1 MSIPLRKM
9 LAAVSLIS
17 AALLPGAAWSLP
29 YSSLYVFGD
38 SLADSGNNAAF
49 FDSVTAPGALRTP
62 TPLAGPSIPS
72 YPYATS
78 NTYSNGKV
86 WVDYLADNLGL
97 SSLASNLGGTNY
109 AFGGARTGP
118 DTSPSFPPSLTE
130 QVAMAFGTLGA
141 VAPGSALYVVE
152 GGGNDAR
159 DVLDAAL
166 HGGNVAQ
173 LIQSYVSNIA
183 NILMTL
189 WTKGADQFLLW
200 NVPDIGKIPAVNS
213 GAASG
218 LVSVMNQSLLLALSQ
233 LPSEV
238 TDGVHLFDAF
248 AAFNH
253 LVAAPGDFGFTDVSS
268 ACAMSAACIA
278 DPTGVFFWDGI
289 HPTTAGHQLLA
300 SLALAELPEP
310 GTVMLLVI
318 GLLGILVVRRKTPEA
333 APGHNTLA
341 PV

>member
-1 MSIPLRKM
+1 MFPKKVLVV
-9 LAAVSLIS
+9 VSLI
-17 AALLPGAAWSLP
+17 AASCLPGAAWSLP

-38 SLADSGNNAAF
+38 SLADSGNNAVF
-49 FDSVTAPGALRTP
+49 FDSLSSPGALRTP
-62 TPLAGPSIPS
+62 TPLAGPSIPTF
-72 YPYATS
+72 PYAPS

-86 WVDYLADNLGL
+86 WVDYLADGLGL
-97 SSLASNLGGTNY
+97 SSLASSLGGTNY

-118 DTSPSFPPSLTE
+118 DTPPSFPPSLTE
-130 QVAMAFGTLGA
+130 QVAMAFGSPGA

-166 HGGNVAQ
+166 NGGNVTQ
-173 LIQSYVSNIA
+173 LIQTYVSNIA

-189 WTKGADQFLLW
+189 WTMGADQFLLW

-218 LVSVMNQSLLLALSQ
+218 LVSVMNQSLGYALAQ
-233 LPSEV
+233 LPSDL

-248 AAFNH
+248 AAFND

-268 ACAMSAACIA
+268 ACATSVACIA

-289 HPTTAGHQLLA
+289 HPTTAGHQMLA
-300 SLALAELPEP
+300 SLVLAELPEP
-310 GTVMLLVI
+310 GTIMLLFI
-318 GLLGILVVRRKTPEA
+318 GLFGVLVVRRKT
-333 APGHNTLA
+333 
-341 PV
+341 V

>member
-1 MSIPLRKM
+1 MFPKKVLVV
-9 LAAVSLIS
+9 VSLI
-17 AALLPGAAWSLP
+17 AASCLPGAAWSLP

-38 SLADSGNNAAF
+38 SLADTGNNAVF
-49 FDSVTAPGALRTP
+49 FDSLSSPGALRTP
-62 TPLAGPSIPS
+62 TPLAGPSIPFF
-72 YPYATS
+72 PYAPS

-86 WVDYLADNLGL
+86 WVDYLADSLGL
-97 SSLASNLGGTNY
+97 SSLASSLGGTNY
-109 AFGGARTGP
+109 AYGGARTGP
-118 DTSPSFPPSLTE
+118 DTPPSFPPSLTE
-130 QVAMAFGTLGA
+130 QVAMAFGTPGA

-166 HGGNVAQ
+166 NGGNVTQ
-173 LIQSYVSNIA
+173 LIQTYVSNIA

-189 WTKGADQFLLW
+189 WTMGADQFLLW

-218 LVSVMNQSLLLALSQ
+218 LVSVMNQSLGYALAQ
-233 LPSEV
+233 LPSDL

-248 AAFNH
+248 AAFND

-268 ACAMSAACIA
+268 ACATSAACIA

-289 HPTTAGHQLLA
+289 HPTSAGHQMLA
-300 SLALAELPEP
+300 SLVLAELPEP
-310 GTVMLLVI
+310 GTIMLLFI
-318 GLLGILVVRRKTPEA
+318 GLFGVLVVRRKT
-333 APGHNTLA
+333 
-341 PV
+341 V

>member
-1 MSIPLRKM
+1 MFPKKVLVV
-9 LAAVSLIS
+9 VSLI
-17 AALLPGAAWSLP
+17 AASCLPGAAWSLP

-38 SLADSGNNAAF
+38 SLADSGNNAVF
-49 FDSVTAPGALRTP
+49 FDSLSSPGALRTP
-62 TPLAGPSIPS
+62 TPLAGPSIPFF
-72 YPYATS
+72 PYAPS

-86 WVDYLADNLGL
+86 WVDYLADSLGL
-97 SSLASNLGGTNY
+97 SSLASSLGGTNY

-118 DTSPSFPPSLTE
+118 DTPPSFPPSLTE
-130 QVAMAFGTLGA
+130 QVAMAFGSPGA

-166 HGGNVAQ
+166 NGGNVTQ
-173 LIQSYVSNIA
+173 LIQTYVSNIA

-189 WTKGADQFLLW
+189 WTMGADQFLLW

-218 LVSVMNQSLLLALSQ
+218 LVSVMNQSLGYALAQ
-233 LPSEV
+233 LPSDL

-248 AAFNH
+248 AAFND

-268 ACAMSAACIA
+268 ACATSAACIA

-289 HPTTAGHQLLA
+289 HPTTAGHQMLA
-300 SLALAELPEP
+300 SLVLAELPEP
-310 GTVMLLVI
+310 GTIMLLFI
-318 GLLGILVVRRKTPEA
+318 GLFGVLVVRRKT
-333 APGHNTLA
+333 
-341 PV
+341 V

>member
-1 MSIPLRKM
+1 MFPKKVLVV
-9 LAAVSLIS
+9 VSLI
-17 AALLPGAAWSLP
+17 AASCLPGAAWSLP

-38 SLADSGNNAAF
+38 SLADTGNNAVF
-49 FDSVTAPGALRTP
+49 FDSLSSPGALRTP
-62 TPLAGPSIPS
+62 TPLAGPSIPFF
-72 YPYATS
+72 PYAPS

-86 WVDYLADNLGL
+86 WVDYLADSLGL
-97 SSLASNLGGTNY
+97 SSLASSLGGTNY
-109 AFGGARTGP
+109 AYGGARTGP
-118 DTSPSFPPSLTE
+118 DTPPSFPPNLTE
-130 QVAMAFGTLGA
+130 QVAMAFGTPGA

-166 HGGNVAQ
+166 NGGNVTQ
-173 LIQSYVSNIA
+173 LIQTYVSNIA

-189 WTKGADQFLLW
+189 WTMGADQFLLW

-218 LVSVMNQSLLLALSQ
+218 LVSVMNQSLGYALAQ
-233 LPSEV
+233 LPSDL

-248 AAFNH
+248 AAFND

-268 ACAMSAACIA
+268 ACATSVACIA

-289 HPTTAGHQLLA
+289 HPTTAGHQMLA

-318 GLLGILVVRRKTPEA
+318 GLLGMLVVRRKT
-333 APGHNTLA
+333 
-341 PV
+341 V

>member
-1 MSIPLRKM
+1 MFPKKVLVV
-9 LAAVSLIS
+9 VSLI
-17 AALLPGAAWSLP
+17 AASCLPGAAWSLP

-38 SLADSGNNAAF
+38 SLADSGNNAVF
-49 FDSVTAPGALRTP
+49 FDSLSSPGALRTP
-62 TPLAGPSIPS
+62 TPLAGPSIPTF
-72 YPYATS
+72 PYAPS

-86 WVDYLADNLGL
+86 WVDYLADGLGL
-97 SSLASNLGGTNY
+97 SSLASSLGGTNY

-118 DTSPSFPPSLTE
+118 DTPPSFPPSLTE
-130 QVAMAFGTLGA
+130 QVAMAFGSPGA

-166 HGGNVAQ
+166 NGGNVTQ
-173 LIQSYVSNIA
+173 LIQTYVSNIA

-189 WTKGADQFLLW
+189 WTMGADQFLLW

-218 LVSVMNQSLLLALSQ
+218 LVSVMNQSLGYALEQ
-233 LPSEV
+233 LPSDL

-248 AAFNH
+248 AAFND

-268 ACAMSAACIA
+268 ACATSVACIA

-289 HPTTAGHQLLA
+289 HPTTAGHQMLA
-300 SLALAELPEP
+300 SLVLAELPEP
-310 GTVMLLVI
+310 GTIMLLFI
-318 GLLGILVVRRKTPEA
+318 GLFGVLVVRRKT
-333 APGHNTLA
+333 
-341 PV
+341 V